1 MEHMFKDLE
10 HIENLFS
17 DILGVKP
24 NIKDNIEKDEET
36 VFSLTIIHLEN
47 SKYDE
52 DKVSEHGSINLTQIT
67 DPLWIVIESQLQ
79 LLYGEEGAETI
90 LWYLFDRVDGDGVI
104 NPLVGK
110 DGKKYILKE
119 PKDLWDFIKYNYL

>member
-1 MEHMFKDLE
+1 MNHMFEDLE

-24 NIKDNIEKDEET
+24 NIKDNIEGDEEM
-36 VFSLTIIHLEN
+36 VFGLIIRHLEN

-52 DKVSEHGSINLTQIT
+52 DKVFEYGKIDLTQIT
-67 DPLWIVIESQLQ
+67 DPLWAVLEAQFQ
-79 LLYGEEGAETI
+79 LLYGEGGTDTI
-90 LWYLFDRVDGDGVI
+90 FWYLFDRMDKDGVI

-110 DGKKYILKE
+110 DGKKYTLKE
-119 PKDLWDFIKYNYL
+119 PKDLWNFIKYNYL